1 MDIVTA
7 VLILVL
13 GVGLALVGW
22 ARPPQITRIG
32 AILGA
37 VVAVVAVV
45 LLVLAIAG

>member
-13 GVGLALVGW
+13 GAGLALVGW
-22 ARPPQITRIG
+22 ARSTQTTRIG

-37 VVAVVAVV
+37 VAAVVAVV
-45 LLVLAIAG
+45 LLVLAIAT

>member
-7 VLILVL
+7 VLIFVL
-13 GVGLALVGW
+13 GAGLALVGW
-22 ARPPQITRIG
+22 ARSPQTARIG

-45 LLVLAIAG
+45 LIVLAIAP

>member
-22 ARPPQITRIG
+22 ARSTQITRIG
-32 AILGA
+32 AIAGA

-45 LLVLAIAG
+45 LLVLAFAG